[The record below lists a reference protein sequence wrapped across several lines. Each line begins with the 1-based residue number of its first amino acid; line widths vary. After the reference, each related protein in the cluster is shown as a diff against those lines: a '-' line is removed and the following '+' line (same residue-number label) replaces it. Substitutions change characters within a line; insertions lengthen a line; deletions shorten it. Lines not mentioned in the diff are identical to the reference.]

1 MDPFKQ
7 LWAEAAEEVRLK
19 QYSFMD
25 EGPTVLVMLDLNE
38 HLPIGNDASAAVAT
52 FDNYLLIYYFLLLF
66 RICNSD
72 ALVASRMGRGNVS

>member
-52 FDNYLLIYYFLLLF
+52 FDNYSFVICCFLGF
-66 RICNSD
+66 AIPMP
-72 ALVASRMGRGNVS
+72 A

>member
-52 FDNYLLIYYFLLLF
+52 FDNYLLLF
-66 RICNSD
+66 
-72 ALVASRMGRGNVS
+72 VASLGFAIPMPS